1 MAEKKFLTCDG
12 NQAAAHVAYMFSEVA
27 AIYPITPSSP
37 MAEYIDEW
45 AAKGQKNI
53 FGETVKVVEMQSEA
67 GAAGAVHGSLQ
78 AGALTTTYT
87 ASQGLLLMIP
97 NMYKIA
103 GELLPGVFHVSA
115 RALAAQALSIFGDH
129 ADVMACRQTGFAM
142 LATSSV
148 QEIMDL
154 APVAHLAAIEGRVPF
169 VHFFDGFRTS
179 HEIQKVE
186 AADMEKLRK
195 LVNQKALKEYRERA
209 LNPEHPVTRGTAQN
223 PDIYFQTRELQNKY
237 YDALP
242 DIVAKYMKQ
251 MSRITG
257 RQYAPFVYYGA
268 PDATDIIIAMGSIND
283 VIKTVIDKENKAGKK
298 LGLVTVHLYRPFS
311 VKYLMEALPKSL
323 MEHVKR
329 ICVLDRTKE
338 PGANGDPLYLDVVE
352 AFKDCPYKPL
362 IIGGRYGLSSK
373 DTTPAQVLAVYK
385 NLAAE
390 KPMNQFTVG
399 IKDDVT
405 RRSLKVGKEISILPK
420 GTFEAK
426 FYGLGADG
434 TVGANKNSIKIIGD
448 NTNKYSQAYFDY
460 DSKKSGGYTCSHLR
474 FGDQPILAPYLVGTP
489 DFVAVHVP
497 SYLRKYD
504 CLRGLKKNGTFLY
517 NSPWSVAETKK
528 HLPDYVKKYLAL
540 NNINMYIIDATK
552 IAAEIGLGNRTNTIL
567 QSAFFKISGVIPY
580 DLAVEQMKKFIVKS
594 YGKKGEDV
602 VNMNYAA
609 VDRGGEIT
617 KVEIPA
623 EWAKLDCTT
632 DFVFEHNDADPEF
645 INKVM
650 RPMVAQCGND
660 LPVSAFKDIVDG
672 TFPAGTTAY
681 EKRGVATVVP
691 EWNPANC
698 IQCNQCSLVCPHAAI
713 RPVVMTDAEL
723 KKAPKGMKT
732 ADMKMPKEMAG
743 MHFSMQVSVLDCT
756 GCGNCADVCPAKEKA
771 LVMKPLESQLD
782 EAKNWEYGQ
791 KKVTY
796 KDELIDKFANVK
808 NSQFA
813 QPLFEFSGACA
824 GCGETPYIKTIT
836 QLFGESMMVANATG
850 CSSIY
855 GGSAPATPYCKNYR
869 SGKGVAWANSLFED
883 NAEYGLG
890 MATGA
895 RKLREGLRK
904 KAEELVNTTVFD
916 WMKEATQK
924 WLDTYNDTVAN
935 RKATDE
941 FVAALEKAILSIDGC
956 IDFFGSKKAQEIYGK
971 EVAAQKLEEAKKA
984 KAAGRKI
991 CICHGCELEQELLDN
1006 KDFLA
1011 KKSQWIFGGDGWA
1024 YDIGFGGLDHVLAS
1038 GEDVNVLVL
1047 DTEVYSNTGGQS
1059 SKATPAGAVAKFA
1072 ASGKKV
1078 RKKDLGMIAKSYGYV
1093 YVAQVAMGASQA
1105 QYFKAIKEAEAY
1117 PGPSLVICYAPCINH
1132 GIKIGMGH
1140 SQMEEKLA
1148 VDCGYWH
1155 LWRFNPAEEEEGKNG
1170 FHLDSKE
1177 PNWADFQKF
1186 IMGEV
1191 RYNSLV
1197 KTFPE
1202 EAKEL
1207 FAKTEQFA
1215 KLRYE
1220 GYKKLSEG
1228 K

>member
-1 MAEKKFLTCDG
+1 MAEKKFMTCDG
-12 NQAAAHVAYMFSEVA
+12 NCAAAHVAYMFSEVA

-45 AAKGQKNI
+45 SAGGRKNI

-97 NMYKIA
+97 NMYKIS

-129 ADVMACRQTGFAM
+129 ADVMSARQTGFAM

-169 VHFFDGFRTS
+169 LHFFDGFRTS

-195 LVNQKALKEYRERA
+195 LVNYKALKEYRDRA

-251 MSRITG
+251 LSKITG
-257 RQYAPFVYYGA
+257 REYAPFVYYGA
-268 PDATDIIIAMGSIND
+268 KDATDIIIAMGSVND
-283 VIKTVIDKENKAGKK
+283 VIKTVIDKENKNGKK

-311 VKYLMEALPKSL
+311 TKYLMAIMPKT
-323 MEHVKR
+323 VKR

-352 AFKDCPYKPL
+352 AFKDSAKKPM

-373 DTTPAQVLAVYK
+373 DTTPAQILAVYK
-385 NLAAE
+385 NLASD

-517 NSPWSVAETKK
+517 NSPWSVEETKK

-552 IAAEIGLGNRTNTIL
+552 IAMEIGLGNRTNTIL

-594 YGKKGEDV
+594 YGKKGEDI
-602 VNMNYAA
+602 VNKNYAA
-609 VDRGGEIT
+609 VDRGGEIQ

-623 EWAKLDCTT
+623 KWADLNCTT
-632 DFVFEHNDADPEF
+632 EFTFEHNDDDPEF

-650 RPMVAQCGND
+650 RPMVAQCSND
-660 LPVSAFKDIVDG
+660 LPVSAFKEIVDG

-681 EKRGVATVVP
+681 EKRGVATMVP
-691 EWNPANC
+691 EWDNTKC

-723 KKAPKGMKT
+723 KKAPKSMKT
-732 ADMKMPKEMAG
+732 ADIKVPKEFAG
-743 MHFSMQVSVLDCT
+743 MHFRMQVSAMDCT
-756 GCGNCADVCPAKEKA
+756 GCGNCADICPAKEKA
-771 LVMKPLESQLD
+771 LVMKPFESQLGEVD
-782 EAKNWEYGQ
+782 NWNYSQ

-796 KDELIDKFANVK
+796 KDNLIDKYANVK

-836 QLFGESMMVANATG
+836 QLFGERMLVANATG

-855 GGSAPATPYCKNYR
+855 GGSAPATPYCKNNR
-869 SGKGVAWANSLFED
+869 TGKGVAWANSLFED
-883 NAEYGLG
+883 NAEFGLG
-890 MATGA
+890 MATA
-895 RKLREGLRK
+895 TRQMRDRVERIMREAIAECDCCSKEL
-904 KAEELVNTTVFD
+904 KAMFKEWIENRECGIKTAELAD
-916 WMKEATQK
+916 KI
-924 WLDTYNDTVAN
+924 
-935 RKATDE
+935 
-941 FVAALEKAILSIDGC
+941 VAACEKCNCDYCKQIVDL
-956 IDFFGSKKAQEIYGK
+956 
-971 EVAAQKLEEAKKA
+971 
-984 KAAGRKI
+984 
-991 CICHGCELEQELLDN
+991 
-1006 KDFLA
+1006 KDHLV

-1117 PGPSLVICYAPCINH
+1117 HGPSLVICYAPCINH
-1132 GIKIGMGH
+1132 GIKVGMGRTQH
-1140 SQMEEKLA
+1140 EEKLA

-1155 LWRFNPAEEEEGKNG
+1155 LWRFNPAEEEAGQNG

-1177 PNWADFQKF
+1177 PNWAEFQNF

-1191 RYNSLV
+1191 RYNSLL

-1220 GYKKLSEG
+1220 GYKRLSEE